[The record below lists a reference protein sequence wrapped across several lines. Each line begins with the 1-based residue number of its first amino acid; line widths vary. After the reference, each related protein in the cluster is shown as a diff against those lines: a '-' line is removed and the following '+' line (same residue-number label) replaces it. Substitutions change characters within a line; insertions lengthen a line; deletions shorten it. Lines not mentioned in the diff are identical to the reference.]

1 MIINQAGLDL
11 IKSFESLR
19 LKAYRDPVG
28 IWTVGYGHTGPDV
41 RPGLEISKREA
52 EQLLADDLRESE
64 ESVGAFVVVPL
75 NDNQFAALVSF
86 TFNTGGG
93 ALKGSTLRRK
103 LNKKDY
109 KGAADEFSKWVYG
122 TIKGKKV
129 LLPGLVRRRAQERN
143 LFLSLPVA
151 LEAAPRMVISPGRV
165 PTEAK
170 LTAVRDA
177 ADAYDTDF
185 ANYIQSLGLKYFKP
199 YEFLIMGHQHYNP
212 SSAAFGLNKK
222 PLQKLW
228 PKIGPTARILD
239 HARELLGTPI
249 MTLSVY
255 RSPEYNKKIAGATR
269 SEHMNFTAIDF
280 QVKSN
285 SGPAE
290 WAGVLRQMRQSGL
303 FKGGIGVYRSFVHV
317 DTRGVNADWSGG

>member
-1 MIINQAGLDL
+1 MTINRAGLDL

-41 RPGLEISKREA
+41 YPGLEISKPEA

-64 ESVGAFVVVPL
+64 EGVRELVAVPL

-86 TFNTGGG
+86 AFNAGGG

-109 KGAADEFSKWVYG
+109 KGAAGEFPKWIYG

-143 LFLSLPVA
+143 LFLNLPVV
-151 LEAAPRMVISPGRV
+151 LEAAPRMAISPG
-165 PTEAK
+165 PIAAGAK
-170 LTAVRDA
+170 LMAARDSSG
-177 ADAYDTDF
+177 DYDTDF
-185 ANYIQSLGLKYFKP
+185 TNYVQALGLKYFKP
-199 YEFLIMGHQHYNP
+199 YEFLIMGHQHSNP
-212 SSAAFGLNKK
+212 NSPAFGLNKK
-222 PLQKLW
+222 PPQKLW
-228 PKIGPTARILD
+228 PRIGPTAHILD
-239 HARELLGTPI
+239 RARELLGAPI

-255 RSPEYNKKIAGATR
+255 RSPEYNKKIAGATH

-280 QVKSN
+280 QVKAN

-303 FKGGIGVYRSFVHV
+303 FKGGIGVYPSFVHV
-317 DTRGVNADWSGG
+317 DTRGVNRDW